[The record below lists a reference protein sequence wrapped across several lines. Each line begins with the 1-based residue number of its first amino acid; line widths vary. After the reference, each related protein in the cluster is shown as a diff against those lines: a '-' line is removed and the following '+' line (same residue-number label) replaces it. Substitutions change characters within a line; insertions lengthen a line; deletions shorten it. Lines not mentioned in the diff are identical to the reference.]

1 MRRNIEKDL
10 VEWKNQ
16 GDCNPLI
23 IRGARQVGK
32 TYLIENF
39 GKKYFTNFVT
49 VNFEYQP
56 RLKMVFNSLN
66 PMDILNRLELIFKT
80 EIVPGESLL
89 FLDEIQECPAAILA
103 LRYFKEK
110 LPNLHVIGAGSLLEF
125 ILNSP
130 DFRMPVGRVSFLHLY
145 PFSFGEFLEA
155 CGNSRLRDY
164 LANINLADKIDPVI
178 HDECLQ
184 LLKQYC
190 FLGGMPAV
198 LKSYIKNKNFLKSQN
213 ILSTIIEGY
222 RNDFG
227 KYSKRTN
234 YTLLQHLFEKVP
246 QLVGERFKYAK
257 VSHEAR
263 SREIKHALKLL
274 NQAGLVT
281 HIYASSGS
289 GLPLGAL
296 INERKFKILFLD
308 VGLLQRACGLDEET
322 FLQDDLLKINAG
334 AVAEQFVGQEIIS
347 QGNPYQKK
355 SLFFWVRDKKY
366 SEAEVDF
373 LFATSNQIFPIEV
386 KSGKTGTLKSLRTF
400 INDNNLP
407 FGIRVSESPLS
418 LYGKVLAVPL
428 YMVEQLPRLVK
439 EAAV

>member
-110 LPNLHVIGAGSLLEF
+110 LPDLHVIGAGSLLEF

-130 DFRMPVGRVSFLHLY
+130 DFRMPVGRVAFLHLY
-145 PFSFGEFLEA
+145 PFSFGEFLAA

-164 LANINLADKIDPVI
+164 LANITLADKIDPLI

-227 KYSKRTN
+227 KYAKRAN

-257 VSHEAR
+257 VSHEVR

-274 NQAGLVT
+274 NQAGLIA

-334 AVAEQFVGQEIIS
+334 AVAEQFVGQELIS
-347 QGNPYQKK
+347 QGNPYQKN

-418 LYGKVLAVPL
+418 LYDQVLSVPL